1 MSRAHRTTGAR
12 VITLDGL
19 SGSGKS
25 TLARALARALGWS
38 FLDSG
43 AWYRALTW
51 AVLESGAD
59 PSDAEAVLSTLSTI
73 RITSSEDGTVAVDGT
88 VLGQALRTARIDAAV
103 GRVADHPP
111 VRAELVRRMRAAAS
125 AASGLVADGR
135 DAGTVIFPDA
145 GLKVFVDVA
154 AAERARR
161 RHAQAGGDEAG
172 RSLAEVRRAL
182 DERDARDSAR
192 GEAAPRIP
200 ADGTV
205 LDNNRNTVEEAVG
218 RLLLLAREQF
228 PA

>member
-1 MSRAHRTTGAR
+1 MLGLAEESR
-12 VITLDGL
+12 D
-19 SGSGKS
+19 S
-25 TLARALARALGWS
+25 LARALGWS

-51 AVLESGAD
+51 AALEAGVDPAD
-59 PSDAEAVLSTLSTI
+59 REAVLATLSAI

-88 VLGQALRTARIDAAV
+88 VPGDALRTARIDAAV
-103 GRVADHPP
+103 GRVADHPE
-111 VRAELVRRMRAAAS
+111 VRAELVRRMRAAA
-125 AASGLVADGR
+125 ADAPGLVADGR

-154 AAERARR
+154 PDERARR
-161 RHAQAGGDEAG
+161 RHAQAGGEEGG

-182 DERDARDSAR
+182 DERDARDAAR
-192 GEAAPRIP
+192 GEAAPRVP

-218 RLLLLAREQF
+218 CLLLLARERF

>member
-1 MSRAHRTTGAR
+1 MSRARESTGAR

-25 TLARALARALGWS
+25 TLARALARELGWS

-51 AVLESGAD
+51 AVLEAGIDPADGSG
-59 PSDAEAVLSTLSTI
+59 VLATLSGI
-73 RITSSEDGTVAVDGT
+73 QITSSEDGTVAVDGAT
-88 VLGQALRTARIDAAV
+88 LGIVLRSPRIDAAV

-125 AASGLVADGR
+125 AARGLVADGR

-145 GLKVFVDVA
+145 GLKVFVDVTPD
-154 AAERARR
+154 ERARR
-161 RHAQAGGDEAG
+161 RHAQATATDPG
-172 RSLAEVRRAL
+172 RSLAAVRRAL
-182 DERDARDSAR
+182 DERDARDAAR
-192 GEAAPRIP
+192 GEAAPRVP
-200 ADGTV
+200 ADGVV
-205 LDNNRNTVEEAVG
+205 LDNTNNTVQEAVG
-218 RLLLLAREQF
+218 RLLILARERF